1 MNRFATMNNVNAARA
16 QSGGMQGTTSH
27 ARSPVAPVA
36 QPNPYTQP
44 GQQGSTV
51 SSASDPGPGQAYA
64 GASATAMP
72 GMGMMGTHPNAD
84 LRYEG
89 ATDGSGVQPGA
100 RAPQVPQGAPPP
112 GFDPNDPNNAAL
124 AGYMAR

>member
-1 MNRFATMNNVNAARA
+1 MNRFATMNTINAAKA
-16 QSGGMQGTTSH
+16 QSGGMQGTSRTLAPQPPAMASANPMQNVGNNPY
-27 ARSPVAPVA
+27 ARPVAPTA
-36 QPNPYTQP
+36 
-44 GQQGSTV
+44 
-51 SSASDPGPGQAYA
+51 GQAHA
-64 GASATAMP
+64 GEAVAAMP

-112 GFDPNDPNNAAL
+112 GIDPNDPNNAAL